1 MRTSRVVTSTAVVMA
16 ALAMGCVA
24 YQDEIDD
31 GIDAADLDAAELA
44 IAAVEAPREPSW
56 HSILFEEQ
64 ASIAAPIDR
73 VWGLLIDLEG
83 YRDWNP
89 WIVWAEGEAVPGAT
103 IQADVVMGDSIME
116 VEHVI
121 LAVDAERRFCWRD
134 EGFTTLFVYGQRCRW
149 LTASLDGRV
158 HFRQQLLLEGLFA
171 PVAKA
176 MYGAKLR
183 AGMIAETAALVATA
197 QP

>member
-1 MRTSRVVTSTAVVMA
+1 MRTSWVVTGTTVVA

-24 YQDEIDD
+24 YQDEIEDGELDD
-31 GIDAADLDAAELA
+31 AELDAALA
-44 IAAVEAPREPSW
+44 VAAVEAPREPSW

-64 ASIAAPIDR
+64 AVIAAPIDR
-73 VWGLLIDLEG
+73 IWGLLIDLEG

-103 IQADVVMGDSIME
+103 IQADVVMGDAIME

-149 LTASLDGRV
+149 LTASPDGRV

-197 QP
+197 QE